1 VHGGSRRGS
10 WRMLAVGLMMIVAGG
25 CGPRIDAPEPIP
37 EHRIEPCE
45 QWCAMIFDPACPQ
58 DVVVETEEECVE
70 SCATSDVTWAP
81 VEGDHDACAETQIP
95 FVDCM
100 AMLSCEE
107 REPNFTMY
115 NDVPTEDLGCGIL
128 LRAQLDCQTEHY

>member
-10 WRMLAVGLMMIVAGG
+10 WRMLAVGLVVIVAGG
-25 CGPRIDAPEPIP
+25 CGPRIDAPELIP

-45 QWCAMIFDPACPQ
+45 QWCAMIFDPACPK

-70 SCATSDVTWAP
+70 SCATSEVTWAP
-81 VEGDHDACAETQIP
+81 VEGDHDACAETFAP

-100 AMLSCEE
+100 AMSTCEE
-107 REPNFTMY
+107 LEPHFRAV
-115 NDVPTEDLGCGIL
+115 DQLPLVELACGEL
-128 LRAQLDCQTEHY
+128 LRAQLDCQTAHY

>member
-1 VHGGSRRGS
+1 
-10 WRMLAVGLMMIVAGG
+10 MLAVGLVVIVAGG

-58 DVVVETEEECVE
+58 DVVVETEDECFE
-70 SCATSDVTWAP
+70 SCSTNELTWAP
-81 VEGDHDACAETQIP
+81 ADEEHDACALTYVP

-100 AMLSCEE
+100 AALSCED
-107 REPNFTMY
+107 REEHYASMNEVSP
-115 NDVPTEDLGCGIL
+115 EEQSSCGAL
-128 LRAQLDCQTEHY
+128 LRSQLDCQTEHY